1 MQRISSPARPQ
12 QAILELQHLA
22 FSRRSKSVRHITCMA
37 DGEKKRRKDRVA
49 FKGMRTGHRAFDN
62 SGSSMMR
69 RMERELNNEM
79 KFMPDKFTDPLL
91 DVGGLADPYAL
102 PGGADSASGPDIGQA
117 ALRKKEGVTQREW
130 EDSLTFGQ
138 LYEKYQRQFWLEGLQ
153 EDAIEVHHKQRSRA
167 TVPSYG
173 QALALGNLME
183 QMHLE
188 EENIDADQVPYWI
201 RAHFMMEERWG
212 ELEAEHSAA
221 AQAVS
226 LAESWG
232 MTQELQDKIDNHDPS
247 LFEGEV
253 DPPEEP
259 DVIESLLEGVL
270 PGTAGYV
277 AGAAAQRDSYM
288 MDILPEGDGDE
299 DE

>member
-1 MQRISSPARPQ
+1 MQRSSFPTGHQ
-12 QAILELQHLA
+12 KAIPELRHLA

-37 DGEKKRRKDRVA
+37 EGEKKKKKGPSA
-49 FKGMRTGHRAFDN
+49 FKGTRIGQRAFDN
-62 SGSSMMR
+62 ADSSLMR
-69 RMERELNNEM
+69 RMERELSNEM
-79 KFMPDKFTDPLL
+79 KFIPDKFTDPLL

-102 PGGADSASGPDIGQA
+102 PGGAASGSADIGQA
-117 ALRKKEGVTQREW
+117 ALRKKEGVSQREW

-138 LYEKYQRQFWLEGLQ
+138 LYEKYQRQFWLEDLQ
-153 EDAIEVHHKQRSRA
+153 ETAMEIHHEQRSRA

-183 QMHLE
+183 QMHLD
-188 EENIDADQVPYWI
+188 EENVDADQVPYWI

-221 AQAVS
+221 AQAVN
-226 LAESWG
+226 LAEAWG
-232 MTQELQDKIDNHDPS
+232 MSQELQEKIDNHDPS
-247 LFEGEV
+247 LFEGEA

-259 DVIESLLEGVL
+259 DFIDSLLEGVL

-277 AGAAAQRDSYM
+277 GGAAAERDSYM
-288 MDILPEGDGDE
+288 LDILPEGDE